1 MAFPFASLVD
11 PTVLFGAGGG
21 GGLLAFIGAKFHKL
35 DSEVK
40 ECRQRD
46 ADVLVMIA
54 GVRILATKIQKDEPD
69 CVELRMFNDLCS
81 RRLGPPPKT
90 PSDFEALLD
99 RIDHAD
105 KSRKR

>member
-1 MAFPFASLVD
+1 MAFGLTALLD

-21 GGLLAFIGAKFHKL
+21 GSLLAFIGAKFHRL
-35 DSEVK
+35 DTEVK

-54 GVRILATKIQKDEPD
+54 GVRVLAGKIQKDEPD
-69 CVELRMFNDLCS
+69 CVELRMFNDLCA

-99 RIDHAD
+99 RIDQAD